1 MNLEEI
7 RKDIDALDAE
17 LVALLE
23 KRMQLV
29 TQVTAYKKTTGKAIF
44 DAAREDIVLEKVA
57 SRVENKEFEGTIV
70 NTFADIM
77 KNSRDYQ
84 QSKLG

>member
-29 TQVTAYKKTTGKAIF
+29 TQVTAYKKTTGKAIL
-44 DAAREDIVLEKVA
+44 DTNREDAVLAKVA
-57 SRVENKEFEGTIV
+57 ERVTNKDFEETIV
-70 NTFADIM
+70 NTFVDIM